1 MFDSNFLVASL
12 IWGSGG
18 LGLAIYGW
26 RQKEPV
32 PLFGGV
38 ALIAISYF
46 IGSAL
51 WMSLAGVALVAGIIL
66 AKRRF

>member
-1 MFDSNFLVASL
+1 MFNSNTLIASL
-12 IWGSGG
+12 IWGSIGTG
-18 LGLAIYGW
+18 FAIDGW
-26 RQKEPV
+26 KQKSPV

-51 WMSLAGVALVAGIIL
+51 WMSVVAVLLIAAIIGL
-66 AKRRF
+66 RNRF